1 MTTCDLPRRRI
12 FLTARSCVG
21 SPFRH
26 QGRNPDHGLDCVGLI
41 IYVAK
46 VLGLSDFD
54 LADYKK
60 IPRRE
65 AISRSARAAG
75 FLLQPR
81 SGMMP
86 GDVVILRI
94 GKYLEHSAIIS
105 DRGIIHACEKYGR
118 VVEHGL
124 DAEWRSRIISVHS
137 FPGFSNNC
145 AKFSNNYERT
155 V

>member
-1 MTTCDLPRRRI
+1 MTTYDLPKRRI

-26 QGRNPDHGLDCVGLI
+26 QGRNPEHGLDCVGLI
-41 IYVAK
+41 VYVSK
-46 VLGLSDFD
+46 MLGLGDFD

-60 IPRRE
+60 IPRRK
-65 AISRSARAAG
+65 AISRISKAAG
-75 FLLQPR
+75 FPTK
-81 SGMMP
+81 SKSEMMP

-105 DRGIIHACEKYGR
+105 DRGLIHACEKFGQ

-124 DAEWRSRIISVHS
+124 DAEWQSRIISVHS
-137 FPGFSNNC
+137 FPDFSNN
-145 AKFSNNYERT
+145 NERM

>member
-1 MTTCDLPRRRI
+1 MTTCDLHHRKI

-26 QGRNPDHGLDCVGLI
+26 QGRTPEHGLDCVGLI
-41 IYVAK
+41 FYVSK
-46 VLGLSDFD
+46 ILGLSDFD

-65 AISRSARAAG
+65 AISRMTGVAG
-75 FLLQPR
+75 FAERPK
-81 SGMMP
+81 SEMMP

-94 GKYLEHSAIIS
+94 GKYLEHSAILS

-118 VVEHGL
+118 VVEHRL
-124 DAEWRSRIISVHS
+124 DSEWRSRIISVHS
-137 FPGFSNNC
+137 FPDFSH
-145 AKFSNNYERT
+145 KHEGT